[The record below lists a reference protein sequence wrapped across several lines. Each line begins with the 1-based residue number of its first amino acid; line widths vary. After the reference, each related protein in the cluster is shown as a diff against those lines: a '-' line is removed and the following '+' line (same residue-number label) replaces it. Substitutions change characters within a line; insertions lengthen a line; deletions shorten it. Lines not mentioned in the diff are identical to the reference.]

1 MKKTLFIFVVLM
13 SFSSI
18 AQQATVS
25 SGGNATGIGGSVSYS
40 VGQVAYTTQTG
51 STGSITQGVQQA
63 FEIYTLGVND
73 FPEIKLSMSVY
84 PNPTIST
91 ITLKVEDLSLN
102 DLNMELFD
110 IHGKKIQT
118 EKIQNTN
125 TIIELENLPSSI
137 YILKVESGN
146 KTIKTFKIIK
156 N

>member
-102 DLNMELFD
+102 DLNIELFD

-137 YILKVESGN
+137 YFLKVESGN

>member
-1 MKKTLFIFVVLM
+1 M

-102 DLNMELFD
+102 DLNIELFD

>member
-1 MKKTLFIFVVLM
+1 MKKTLFIFVVLT

-18 AQQATVS
+18 AQQASIS
-25 SGGNATGIGGSVSYS
+25 SGGNATGSGGSVSYS

-51 STGSITQGVQQA
+51 STGFVTQGVQQA
-63 FEIYTLGVND
+63 FEIFTLGVND

-84 PNPTIST
+84 PNPTISN

-110 IHGKKIQT
+110 INGKKIQT
-118 EKIQNTN
+118 IKIQNTN
-125 TIIELENLPSSI
+125 TVIELENLPSST
-137 YILKVESGN
+137 YILKVEREN

>member
-102 DLNMELFD
+102 DLNIELFD